1 MRPFWNSDIKAGSVL
16 LHGLDAAPRYWGS
29 IPAVPFEVGR
39 SPLARSYDIVI
50 VGAGL
55 TGALLAE
62 RLSHRGRSVLV
73 IDRRMPASAGT
84 AASTAILTPGLQC
97 GLAALADRV
106 GDAAAER
113 LWHRTEQAIERLL
126 ALIGGLGI
134 DCSLTRTRS
143 LQLAGTAEEADRL
156 AAEAIRR
163 TQAGIRTQFLS
174 SRQLLAQYGLQSD
187 GGLLVPVGAT
197 LNPVELAAG
206 LLARA
211 SRRGTEI
218 VANVEVLEARQSGG
232 RVHLLT
238 SEGDF
243 LSAGEA
249 IFCTG
254 SDSPDAP
261 APPATAQVPV
271 TSIVSRPG
279 LSLPDWLDR
288 CVLRQ
293 GSPEELG
300 LRTTV
305 DGRIIAHRL
314 EVGGNALDWT
324 ENPPA
329 TDRVERLASDVST
342 LLGID
347 IDEPDWCWTDR
358 MTSLPLGLP
367 QVAPLADV
375 PQAHLIHGYGTNGI
389 VLGEIAAEIMM
400 STLDGHDD
408 PDQAL
413 FKPA

>member
-1 MRPFWNSDIKAGSVL
+1 MRPFWNSDSKTGSVL
-16 LHGLDAAPRYWGS
+16 LHGLDAAPRYWS
-29 IPAVPFEVGR
+29 SLPSVLLDVGR
-39 SPLARSYDIVI
+39 SPLARSYDLVI
-50 VGAGL
+50 IGAGL

-62 RLSHRGRSVLV
+62 RLSHRGMSLLV

-84 AASTAILTPGLQC
+84 ASSTAMLTPGLPC
-97 GLAALADRV
+97 GLTALSDRV
-106 GDAAAER
+106 GETGAER

-126 ALIGGLGI
+126 MLIGGLGI
-134 DCSLTRTRS
+134 DCELARTRS
-143 LQLAGTAEEADRL
+143 LQLAGWEEETDRL
-156 AAEAIRR
+156 GAEAAWRS
-163 TQAGIRTQFLS
+163 QAGIRSQFLS
-174 SRQLLAQYGLQSD
+174 SQQLLAQYGLQAG
-187 GGLLVPVGAT
+187 GGLLAPVGAT

-218 VANVEVLEARQSGG
+218 VANVEILEVRQSGG

-254 SDSPDAP
+254 SDSPDSP
-261 APPATAQVPV
+261 APPGTTQVPV

-279 LSLPDWLDR
+279 LDVPEWLGR
-288 CVLRQ
+288 CVLRT

-300 LRTTV
+300 LRATA
-305 DGRIIAHRL
+305 DGRIISHRL
-314 EVGGNALDWT
+314 DAATDTLDWT
-324 ENPPA
+324 GHLHA
-329 TDRVERLASDVST
+329 TERVERLADDVSR
-342 LLGID
+342 LLGVD
-347 IDEPDWCWTDR
+347 IGEPDWCWTDR
-358 MTSLPLGLP
+358 LTSLPLGLP

-375 PQAHLIHGYGTNGI
+375 PQAHAIHGYGTNGM
-389 VLGEIAAEIMM
+389 VFSEIAVEIMM
-400 STLDGHDD
+400 ATLDGRDD